1 MLNVQDLTDEAYL
14 KRHQRLEMD
23 EKRRKRW
30 DLQRQRELSAYEHLR
45 RDDGHTSGRSSS
57 PDMQDGNN
65 NNDNKNSWQCLWC
78 RHMTQVIARVHAV
91 YLMNVEQRQASVNLQ
106 TKPVDLEWVL
116 Q

>member
-45 RDDGHTSGRSSS
+45 RDDGHTSGRSSCPSQCSS

-65 NNDNKNSWQCLWC
+65 NNDNKNS
-78 RHMTQVIARVHAV
+78 
-91 YLMNVEQRQASVNLQ
+91 
-106 TKPVDLEWVL
+106 
-116 Q
+116 